1 MTELTILL
9 EFPNQSPSIFGLI
22 LPDFMML
29 SLRVFYTL
37 HNGLMG
43 SSLQVLATSARNTE
57 NNNIAASD
65 NSDGDSRL
73 NLGDEENMVSG
84 SNSMHIYKFQA
95 SIGVA
100 NREKYLRYR
109 TRLFAAEYVFLSCV
123 I

>member
-1 MTELTILL
+1 
-9 EFPNQSPSIFGLI
+9 
-22 LPDFMML
+22 MML
-29 SLRVFYTL
+29 SLRVFYTLHNGTL